1 MNEDD
6 LKVEIKCWE
15 PDDAEL
21 IRVIDTGFET
31 VERIIKHEGLYF
43 LYRYFVTTVS
53 GMETIVCSVDL
64 NGVDADRVIQHL
76 GEQL

>member
-1 MNEDD
+1 MDE
-6 LKVEIKCWE
+6 LAGEIKCWE
-15 PDDAEL
+15 PDDAEVVS
-21 IRVIDTGFET
+21 VITRRDE

-43 LYRYFVTTVS
+43 LYRYFVTSVS
-53 GMETIVCSVDL
+53 GMNTIVCSVDL